1 MIRARSKPARTKT
14 TIARHPAFA
23 LILSLWVAALLGLAI
38 MVLPVGLI
46 EGLVAQLHIAEFV
59 PAAAPPL
66 GNTARMLLALGF
78 AGVGA
83 ITGFLAARTLAR
95 LTSRPAKQE
104 VSQDEPDAD
113 EADHL
118 PFDFDGDEDAF
129 GDEPEPQEH
138 ALVDTPTPSI
148 INVSDLGVD
157 AFDSPIDDG
166 DDEFAQEAGSG
177 PDFESE
183 GTEDEQADLL
193 DSYAPTAPA
202 QGIDLLRER
211 SVEELS
217 LAELVERFAGALADR
232 REMIAKNPD
241 LRGQAEPVIAEAL
254 RALTRHHRP
263 APMQVSQGNAAV
275 ALSTREQADETEAA
289 LRDALQ
295 KLQSM
300 SGG

>member
-1 MIRARSKPARTKT
+1 MIRARSKPAQAKT
-14 TIARHPAFA
+14 TIVRHPAFA
-23 LILSLWVAALLGLAI
+23 LILSLWVAALMGLAI

-46 EGLVAQLHIAEFV
+46 EGLVARLRIADFV

-83 ITGFLAARTLAR
+83 ITGFIAARALAR
-95 LTSRPAKQE
+95 LASRPAKQE
-104 VSQDEPDAD
+104 VSQDDPDAD

-118 PFDFDGDEDAF
+118 PFDYVDDEDAF
-129 GDEPEPQEH
+129 GDEAEPQGD
-138 ALVDTPTPSI
+138 ALGDTPTPSI

-157 AFDSPIDDG
+157 AFDSPINEDDDG
-166 DDEFAQEAGSG
+166 FTQEPCPG
-177 PDFESE
+177 PEFESE
-183 GTEDEQADLL
+183 GTEEEQADLL

-232 REMIAKNPD
+232 REMIARNPD

-254 RALTRHHRP
+254 KALTRHHRP
-263 APMQVSQGNAAV
+263 APMHVSQGNAAV

>member
-23 LILSLWVAALLGLAI
+23 LILSLWFAALMGLAI

-46 EGLVAQLHIAEFV
+46 EGLVARLRIADFV

-78 AGVGA
+78 AGIGA
-83 ITGFLAARTLAR
+83 ITGFIAARVLAR

-104 VSQDEPDAD
+104 VGQDDPDVD

-118 PFDFDGDEDAF
+118 SFDYDDDAF
-129 GDEPEPQEH
+129 DDETEPQEL

-148 INVSDLGVD
+148 MNVSDLGVD
-157 AFDSPIDDG
+157 AFDSPIDAQ
-166 DDEFAQEAGSG
+166 DDRFAQEAELE
-177 PDFESE
+177 PDLESE
-183 GTEDEQADLL
+183 GTEDEQAELL
-193 DSYAPTAPA
+193 DTYAPPTAV
-202 QGIDLLRER
+202 QGLDLLRER

-232 REMIAKNPD
+232 REMIARNPD

-254 RALTRHHRP
+254 KALTRHHRP
-263 APMQVSQGNAAV
+263 APMQVSQGNTAV

>member
-23 LILSLWVAALLGLAI
+23 LILSLWFAALMGLAI

-46 EGLVAQLHIAEFV
+46 EGLVARLRIADFV

-78 AGVGA
+78 AGIGA
-83 ITGFLAARTLAR
+83 ITGFIAARVLAR

-104 VSQDEPDAD
+104 VSQEDPDVD

-118 PFDFDGDEDAF
+118 SFDYDDDAF
-129 GDEPEPQEH
+129 DDETEPQEL

-148 INVSDLGVD
+148 MNVSDLGVD
-157 AFDSPIDDG
+157 AFDSPIDAQ
-166 DDEFAQEAGSG
+166 DDHFAQEAELE
-177 PDFESE
+177 PDLESE
-183 GTEDEQADLL
+183 GTEDEQAELL
-193 DSYAPTAPA
+193 DTYAPPTAV
-202 QGIDLLRER
+202 QGLDLLRER

-232 REMIAKNPD
+232 REMIARNPD

-254 RALTRHHRP
+254 KALTRHHRP
-263 APMQVSQGNAAV
+263 APMQVSHGNTAV